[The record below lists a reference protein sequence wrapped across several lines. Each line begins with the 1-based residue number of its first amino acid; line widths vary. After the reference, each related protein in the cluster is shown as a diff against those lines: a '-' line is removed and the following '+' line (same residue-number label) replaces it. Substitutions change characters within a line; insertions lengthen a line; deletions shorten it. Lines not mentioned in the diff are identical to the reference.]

1 MPGNGFPIGMTPT
14 ITGTRP
20 IEIRQD
26 RTRKAWSARFEAG
39 PGTVRSQTSQPARAE
54 EVGSHCKRTAQ
65 GSGVLGVMTV
75 RAWRYRVRHLSSRA
89 HIEGGPCPAVGD
101 AATPHGVSPEAGRS
115 LARGICRLGEPR
127 EVRDLR

>member
-14 ITGTRP
+14 ITGTRL

-26 RTRKAWSARFEAG
+26 RTRKALSARFEAD
-39 PGTVRSQTSQPARAE
+39 PGTVRSRTSQPVRAE
-54 EVGSHCKRTAQ
+54 EVGSHCKRTAR
-65 GSGVLGVMTV
+65 GSGVLGVMTM
-75 RAWRYRVRHLSSRA
+75 RARRNHVRHLSSRA

-101 AATPHGVSPEAGRS
+101 AATPHGVCSS
-115 LARGICRLGEPR
+115 LTRGICRLGELR